1 MENKIV
7 ADAKVQSELQH
18 AVISALENEVDA
30 ELARLENLDDE
41 VLQQYRQ
48 KRLQE
53 LKAEEKER
61 ENWRLCRHGEY
72 TEVSER
78 ELFDF
83 GNRSK
88 RFIVHFYRDSTM
100 RCKILDKH
108 LQLLAAKHIESKFCK
123 LNVEKSDYIV
133 KKLNIFVIPT
143 LALFL
148 HGKAVFYIRGFDEF
162 GGTDD
167 FTTETVE
174 AVLAERNL
182 IFSTDGTHGFTK
194 QLAKTKM
201 APRSIRSGTN
211 YGDIK
216 QFRKCVFIFCNCTVD
231 SRILLPLYFEIW
243 AICSSPMSAS
253 VNMIGGNQR
262 KKKNRK
268 NRHEKLLETLE
279 KAVLGG
285 KQGSLDDLDAIAASD
300 DIDEDSLLVPTTSER
315 ERAVVMDDSEERN
328 SAWVDEDDLDKVNLL
343 DQPARLV
350 NKMHIRGETEFGGEA
365 YSERLKRTFEKVT
378 HTKTCPAWAS
388 NVKRKRRSS
397 DNEESSEDEADVFV
411 RSTGKCLGKTEVLL
425 SKKLS
430 CKRLRDLIFEEGKQK
445 RNSFVHSVEFH
456 RESQVLL
463 VSKRGSEINLY
474 QIDGK
479 ENNSLH
485 RATFEQYTVDKA
497 HFSADGGWII
507 VGSAL
512 YDHFYY
518 FDMHAGKIVKVRPIN
533 GVTKSK
539 ENCEFLPSPDG
550 KVIALFGRWGQIYVV
565 SARTFELM
573 WTLKLND
580 SVRSAAFSSDGSHL
594 YTYSKDGNVYIWDMA
609 MQNYFQKFPD
619 SGCVSGLSIAISQNS
634 NYLACGSSV
643 GVVNLYSAESA
654 LQTAQPKLL
663 KGISNLTTAADLLRF
678 NGSSEILAMGS
689 SKKPNALKL
698 LHVQSKTV
706 FENFPM
712 STCKLGNVKCVD
724 FSPNGGYMCVG
735 NNSGRAMLFRMLHYE
750 SY

>member
-7 ADAKVQSELQH
+7 AEAKVQSDLQH

-108 LQLLAAKHIESKFCK
+108 LQILAAKHIESKFCK

-211 YGDIK
+211 YGDK
-216 QFRKCVFIFCNCTVD
+216 SVFLF
-231 SRILLPLYFEIW
+231 F
-243 AICSSPMSAS
+243 AIVRLISICCSSMSAS
-253 VNMIGGNQR
+253 VNMNEGNQR
-262 KKKNRK
+262 RKKNRK
-268 NRHEKLLETLE
+268 NHHEKLLETLE

-285 KQGSLDDLDAIAASD
+285 KLGSVDDLDAIAASD
-300 DIDEDSLLVPTTSER
+300 DIDEDSLLVPTTAGR

-445 RNSFVHSVEFH
+445 RN
-456 RESQVLL
+456 
-463 VSKRGSEINLY
+463 
-474 QIDGK
+474 IDGK

>member
-18 AVISALENEVDA
+18 AVISALENE
-30 ELARLENLDDE
+30 
-41 VLQQYRQ
+41 QYRQ

-108 LQLLAAKHIESKFCK
+108 LQILAAKHIESKFCK

-167 FTTETVE
+167 FTTETQKQKWLQEVFE
-174 AVLAERNL
+174 AAL
-182 IFSTDGTHGFTK
+182 I
-194 QLAKTKM
+194 M
-201 APRSIRSGTN
+201 
-211 YGDIK
+211 
-216 QFRKCVFIFCNCTVD
+216 
-231 SRILLPLYFEIW
+231 
-243 AICSSPMSAS
+243 ICSSPMSAS

-262 KKKNRK
+262 RKKNRK

-285 KQGSLDDLDAIAASD
+285 KLGSLDDLDAIAASD

-497 HFSADGGWII
+497 HFSADG
-507 VGSAL
+507 
-512 YDHFYY
+512 
-518 FDMHAGKIVKVRPIN
+518 KIVKVRPIN

-619 SGCVSGLSIAISQNS
+619 SGCVSGLSIAISQNC